1 MALLISLL
9 DKVAWKSWKSTF
21 SFVCVC
27 VSCFRT
33 FSQGKPPTKKA
44 KVLHKAAWSA
54 KIGAFLHI
62 QGTGQLAD
70 GTSTGQDG
78 K

>member
-1 MALLISLL
+1 MFLFLS
-9 DKVAWKSWKSTF
+9 
-21 SFVCVC
+21 
-27 VSCFRT
+27 VSCFDA

-78 K
+78 KWDQQLEELRL